1 MTKMRGAN
9 YPAAGLS
16 QAIAAA
22 QKLWK
27 EEKRTAVAQD
37 VASKALGYK
46 GLNGPAR
53 LMLSAMKK
61 YGLLEGRG
69 NAVKLSDLAVSV
81 LHGEPESAERAEA
94 IRTAALRPELFREL
108 YQSHREASDNALTS
122 YLMVQKSF
130 SDAGARQCIAAFR
143 DTIAVADLKAS
154 GYSPSH
160 EGDTPPMHDD
170 AIPPAMRKPPATP
183 GGTRVYSYPMD
194 EIGLELRVSGDM
206 KGADQELLT
215 SWFDLVK
222 KSVLKLAAQS
232 PTTNGKE

>member
-1 MTKMRGAN
+1 MSTSNSTTHWIRELQ
-9 YPAAGLS
+9 AGEP
-16 QAIAAA
+16 AAA

-94 IRTAALRPELFREL
+94 IVGRKAELSNGTPVTGACRVAL
-108 YQSHREASDNALTS
+108 
-122 YLMVQKSF
+122 
-130 SDAGARQCIAAFR
+130 
-143 DTIAVADLKAS
+143 
-154 GYSPSH
+154 
-160 EGDTPPMHDD
+160 
-170 AIPPAMRKPPATP
+170 
-183 GGTRVYSYPMD
+183 
-194 EIGLELRVSGDM
+194 LR
-206 KGADQELLT
+206 
-215 SWFDLVK
+215 
-222 KSVLKLAAQS
+222 
-232 PTTNGKE
+232 